1 MRSAAMS
8 TLTPSNRVLR
18 PQSRLSKRITWKPRS
33 ARARQKPSSQ
43 AMSWAVKPMT
53 SSRAGSEESP
63 NVSYSISIPL
73 VAVLGTGRVFGT
85 ADPPVKLSSLRTM
98 TVFGVHAGL
107 QNTSMEALR
116 SLWRRSEHLGFGWI
130 SIWDHF
136 YSATLGDDPECLEA
150 VATHAAL
157 ACDTTRV
164 RCGSLVYSVGYRHPA
179 VLANA
184 ICTID
189 QLSGGRADFGIGA
202 GWSQVEYDAYG
213 IPFPPVKVRMDQ
225 LEEGIQ
231 CVRLLLREERVDF
244 DGQWFQLRD
253 AQCVP
258 KPVQPDLPIWVGGGG
273 EKRTLRITAQWA
285 DGWNIPFVSPE
296 TFAQKRAV
304 LLQHCDTVGRD
315 PAEIRTAVNVGLAW
329 SEESLR
335 QQFGG
340 LADYVRPGV
349 LTGSDAEVIDR
360 IGAYVDAGAGQV
372 NLALRAPFDEDAVDR
387 FADALGLA
395 V

>member
-1 MRSAAMS
+1 
-8 TLTPSNRVLR
+8 
-18 PQSRLSKRITWKPRS
+18 
-33 ARARQKPSSQ
+33 
-43 AMSWAVKPMT
+43 
-53 SSRAGSEESP
+53 
-63 NVSYSISIPL
+63 
-73 VAVLGTGRVFGT
+73 
-85 ADPPVKLSSLRTM
+85 M

-107 QNTSMEALR
+107 QNTSIEALR
-116 SLWRRSEHLGFGWI
+116 SLWRRIEHLGFGWI

-157 ACDTTRV
+157 ACDTSRV

-202 GWSQVEYDAYG
+202 GWSQIEYDAYG
-213 IPFPPVKVRMDQ
+213 IPFPGVGVRMDQ
-225 LEEGIQ
+225 LEEAIQ
-231 CVRLLLREERVDF
+231 CVRGLLRQDRVDF
-244 DGQWFQLRD
+244 DGEWFQLRD

-258 KPVQPDLPIWVGGGG
+258 KPVQPELPIWVGGGG
-273 EKRTLRITAQWA
+273 EKRTLRITARWA

-296 TFAQKRAV
+296 TFAHKRAV
-304 LLQHCDTVGRD
+304 LLQHCDAVGRD
-315 PAEIRTAVNVGLAW
+315 PDEIRTAVNVGLAW
-329 SEESLR
+329 SEDSLR

-340 LADYVRPGV
+340 LADLVRPGV
-349 LTGSDAEVIDR
+349 LAGSDAEVIDR

-372 NLALRAPFDEDAVDR
+372 NLALRAPFDEDALDR
-387 FADALGLA
+387 FADALGLT